1 MTARDNAPNGGQEE
15 SIDQIR
21 RVTWVG
27 LGVNLFLSA
36 VKFTVGHLGASQAVI
51 ADAVH
56 SLSDMGTDLAV
67 ILGVKYWLAP
77 PDEGHPYGHRR
88 IETMITA
95 AIGISLAV
103 VAISIGYRA
112 LSTIR
117 EVHLTQPGWIAL
129 IGALFSILFK
139 EGLYRWTLS
148 VGKCTKSPSVV
159 ANAWH
164 HRTDAFSSIPAIVAV
179 TAAIMNPKLAFLDH
193 VGALVVGIIILKVA
207 WDIIYPAFEEL
218 SDRGASQKDL
228 EKLESIASGVSGVK
242 RVESIRTRHFG
253 SGLYVDLHVQV
264 EGNMSV
270 RSGHD
275 ISGAVKQA
283 LIAGGP
289 EVLDVVVHIEPYEEM
304 L

>member
-1 MTARDNAPNGGQEE
+1 MDRDRP
-15 SIDQIR
+15 IDQIR

-27 LGVNLFLSA
+27 LGVNLFLA
-36 VKFTVGHLGASQAVI
+36 CVKFTGGHLGASQAVI

-56 SLSDMGTDLAV
+56 SLSDMSTDLAV
-67 ILGVKYWLAP
+67 ILGVKYWSAP

-117 EVHLTQPGWIAL
+117 EVHLSQPGWTAL
-129 IGALFSILFK
+129 VGALSSILFK
-139 EGLYRWTLS
+139 EGLYRWTLA
-148 VGKCTKSPSVV
+148 VGKRTKSPSVV

-164 HRTDAFSSIPAIVAV
+164 HRTDAFSSIPVILAVA
-179 TAAIMNPKLAFLDH
+179 AAMMSPELAFLDH
-193 VGALVVGIIILKVA
+193 VGALVVAIFILKVS
-207 WDIIYPAFEEL
+207 WDITYPAIGEL
-218 SDRGASQKDL
+218 SDSGASQKDL
-228 EKLESIASGVSGVK
+228 EKVESIASGVAGVEY
-242 RVESIRTRHFG
+242 VESIRTRHFG
-253 SGLYVDLHVQV
+253 SGLYVDLNIQV
-264 EGNMSV
+264 EGKMSV

-283 LIAGGP
+283 LLENGP
-289 EVLDVVVHIEPYEEM
+289 DVLDVVVHIEPCEETRQ
-304 L
+304 